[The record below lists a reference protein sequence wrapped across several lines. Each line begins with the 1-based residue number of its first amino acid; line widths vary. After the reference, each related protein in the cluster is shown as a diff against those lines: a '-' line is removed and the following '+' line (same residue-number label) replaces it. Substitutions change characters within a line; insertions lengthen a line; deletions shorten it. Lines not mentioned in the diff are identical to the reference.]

1 MQLSVDY
8 YLLFLFFFTGYEG
21 LLVEVAEFLCDH
33 FSDPR
38 IVHANSKD
46 TLIQAL
52 ASFVSSSNTLLSL
65 ERVPYTR

>member
-1 MQLSVDY
+1 
-8 YLLFLFFFTGYEG
+8 LFFFTGYED

-46 TLIQAL
+46 TLIQTL
-52 ASFVSSSNTLLSL
+52 ASFVSSPNTLLSL